1 MRLSHE
7 HLDLMNLF
15 AQYVD
20 LKNRDLSKIITPEGE
35 PPTFSDEAFDTA
47 RAYTRIKDY
56 LTWTETLNDQRK
68 AIGDTIAN
76 YLEVGNALEAA
87 QLAGM
92 QEVSWHLITIT
103 GDAVAKHFTILSQRI
118 EAEVDNSIMYDL
130 NMFRTLRN
138 DFEHPDDKRGLAGR
152 YGKKIF
158 TMEPHKDG
166 GTKAFNWGHEPGDL
180 VASRK
185 ESVPINDEG
194 IQLHRKRTEEG
205 LRFLESHCTFQMHQ
219 ILDGIPDSIVS
230 WMIQRRII
238 LSVPPR
244 PSLIS
249 TAQPTEEQGGS
260 K

>member
-20 LKNRDLSKIITPEGE
+20 LKNRDLSKIVTSEGE

-56 LTWTETLNDQRK
+56 LTWTENLNDQRK

-76 YLEVGNALEAA
+76 CLNVGNTLEAA

-103 GDAVAKHFTILSQRI
+103 GDAVAKHFNILSQRI
-118 EAEVDNSIMYDL
+118 EAEVDTSITYDL
-130 NMFRTLRN
+130 NMFGTLRN
-138 DFEHPDDKRGLAGR
+138 DFEHPDDKRGLSER
-152 YGKKIF
+152 HGKKIF
-158 TMEPHKDG
+158 TMEPHKSG
-166 GTKAFNWGHEPGDL
+166 GTRAFNWGHEPGDL

-205 LRFLESHCTFQMHQ
+205 LQFLEHHCTVQMYQ
-219 ILDGIPDSIVS
+219 ILNDIPDSAVN

-238 LSVPPR
+238 LSVPP
-244 PSLIS
+244 
-249 TAQPTEEQGGS
+249 QPYIDSAINRKTS
-260 K
+260 